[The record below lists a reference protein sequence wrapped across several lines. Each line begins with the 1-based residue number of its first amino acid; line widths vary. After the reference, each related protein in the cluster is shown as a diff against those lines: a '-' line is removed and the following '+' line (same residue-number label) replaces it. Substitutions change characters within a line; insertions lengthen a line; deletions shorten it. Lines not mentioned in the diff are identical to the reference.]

1 MTAVN
6 FPYIKFVKF
15 EQIDCSN
22 SSRINR
28 YIKNQFYLY
37 MNCRAYRNMKQIY
50 RTFQGTLYCHL
61 KLQGDTL
68 TVMANQELINICRV
82 ALDRFDKIQEWH
94 SDRGD
99 DHENLF

>member
-50 RTFQGTLYCHL
+50 RTFQGNIYCHL

-82 ALDRFDKIQEWH
+82 ALDQFDKIQEWH
-94 SDRGD
+94 NDRSDD
-99 DHENLF
+99 I